1 MSENKR
7 YSISEFRRMLGEGNE
22 FKPVMGKDVVASDKR
37 ENDKAVNDI
46 MSETGAKP
54 QKEVDKSHDVKED
67 AMADL
72 NKTTLDLEFTT
83 EPNEEYKKN
92 VEAQA
97 EGFASALDKEKSE
110 AEDNESLEFDG
121 ARKFY
126 EKNKEKNKEL
136 NKIKTDTKHAG
147 LKSRELPK
155 SAFAANTLFKESKTM
170 KRLKFNKTVFLTE
183 SQVAQRVP
191 EEYKVDKN
199 RFIMADRNGNEFLVE
214 CSTDNLFKAPQLTIT
229 PFVNESMVNE
239 SIDRMNALAGYTSKQ
254 GGNNLSSKKR
264 LEENTK
270 FGELLENMRKIA
282 DENKQPLAD

>member
-1 MSENKR
+1 
-7 YSISEFRRMLGEGNE
+7 
-22 FKPVMGKDVVASDKR
+22 
-37 ENDKAVNDI
+37 
-46 MSETGAKP
+46 
-54 QKEVDKSHDVKED
+54 
-67 AMADL
+67 
-72 NKTTLDLEFTT
+72 
-83 EPNEEYKKN
+83 
-92 VEAQA
+92 
-97 EGFASALDKEKSE
+97 
-110 AEDNESLEFDG
+110 
-121 ARKFY
+121 
-126 EKNKEKNKEL
+126 
-136 NKIKTDTKHAG
+136 
-147 LKSRELPK
+147 
-155 SAFAANTLFKESKTM
+155 M
-170 KRLKFNKTVFLTE
+170 KRLKYNKTVFLTE